1 MSRPAWSRSDLRAE
15 FTRLRDIAQKRIARA
30 KKFGINTNA
39 IKNHL
44 KGFTKLRDIKS
55 NREFKEELKDLRR
68 FVKNKTETTKTGS
81 DKVRD
86 KIYDS
91 LKNKMKQD
99 VYSEEYTVKPY
110 FADDEFFTREDLD
123 IFGTFMNLS
132 NFAEQEGKIMGSPS
146 AVTIYKE
153 MFEEKKTRAEK
164 RKLLKEYAQTVYN
177 ASDDKEGTLKELK
190 KHLKYMGLKTTNS
203 FEQEQYRKRGER
215 FERYYREKF
224 GREL

>member
-177 ASDDKEGTLKELK
+177 TSDDKEGTLKELK

-203 FEQEQYRKRGER
+203 FEQEQYRKRGKR

>member
-177 ASDDKEGTLKELK
+177 AADNKEGTLKELK
-190 KHLKYMGLKTTNS
+190 KHLKYMGLKTTSS